1 MPLFYVKSAATGDP
15 ASGLSGDPEVAA
27 NTEPPADRTGLSAPL
42 RRAARSVGGA
52 LVGIPRVLALVW
64 RASPG
69 LSIALGVSSALAGLV
84 PAATAGAA
92 GLLIN
97 TVTVAARQ
105 HAEHGPDR
113 TVFGPVAGLAVHTTT
128 VGAVVL
134 AVALQ
139 LVLLL
144 VNAVASAGR
153 NLATELLQERV
164 TQDVQLRVM
173 THASEL
179 ELAFFED
186 ADSYDL
192 IRQAQEEAATRPVA
206 MITNLYGGLQSAITF
221 GSVVALLA
229 ALNPWVALATLLAP
243 VPAFLADS
251 RYGKASFMISMWSSP
266 IRRRMRYISTL
277 VTTDRYAKE
286 VKLFGL
292 GRYLVDRFAGLGMVY
307 YHRRRRQAAAR
318 SAVTTALGTITALV
332 GAGSYLYL
340 ALRAVSGRLALGD
353 LVMYAAAAVALQA
366 CVQTLFR
373 ELTGLYENSLYLQ
386 TLYRMLAIRPAI
398 TAPERP
404 VAMPDPVRGRLVFE
418 RVTFHYPG
426 SAEPALREV
435 SFEIEAGDTVA
446 IVGRNGAGK
455 STLVKLACR
464 LYDPDEGRILLDG
477 VDLRDLDP
485 DRLRAAFSA
494 TFQDYVTYQATAAE
508 NIGLGSCDRIDDRA
522 AIETAAV
529 RGGAHP
535 LISGLPRGYDTPLGT
550 WFDRGVELSGGEWQK
565 MALSRGF
572 LRDAPVV
579 LLDEPTA
586 ALDPASEYE
595 LFGRLRQLA
604 EGRTTIYVSHRFST
618 VRQADRI
625 LLIVD
630 GRLAESGSHQELVA
644 RGGQYAQLFHT
655 QASAY
660 VDLPAQPL
668 HQQMA

>member
-1 MPLFYVKSAATGDP
+1 MPLFYVKAAATNDP
-15 ASGLSGDPEVAA
+15 ASGFSGAPEAA
-27 NTEPPADRTGLSAPL
+27 GSGEPQPPRGSLTTRL
-42 RRAARSVGGA
+42 RRAVRSIAGA
-52 LVGIPRVLALVW
+52 LSGVPRVLALVW
-64 RASPG
+64 RASP
-69 LSIALGVSSALAGLV
+69 ALTVALAVTSTLAGLV
-84 PAATAGAA
+84 PAGTAAA
-92 GLLIN
+92 ARLLIN
-97 TVTVAARQ
+97 AVTTAADLRVAHR
-105 HAEHGPDR
+105 PDHV
-113 TVFGPVAGLAVHTTT
+113 VFGPVAGIAVHTTA
-128 VGAVVL
+128 VGAVLL

-139 LVLLL
+139 VVLLL
-144 VNAVASAGR
+144 ANAVTGAGR

-173 THASEL
+173 SHASEL
-179 ELAFFED
+179 ELAFFEN

-192 IRQAQEEAATRPVA
+192 IRQAQEEAASRPVA
-206 MITNLYGGLQSAITF
+206 MIGNLYGGLQSAITF

-229 ALNPWVALATLLAP
+229 ALSPWVALATLLAP

-292 GRYLVDRFAGLGMVY
+292 GRYLVDRFRGLGMVY
-307 YHRRRRQAAAR
+307 YRRRRRQAAAR
-318 SAVTTALGTITALV
+318 SGVTTALGSLTALV

-340 ALRAVSGRLALGD
+340 ALRTVDGQLTLGD
-353 LVMYAAAAVALQA
+353 LVMYAAAAAALQT

-373 ELTGLYENSLYLQ
+373 ELTGLYENSLYLR
-386 TLYRMLAIRPAI
+386 TLYRMLAVRPAI
-398 TAPERP
+398 TAPARP
-404 VAMPDPVRGRLVFE
+404 TPVPTPVRGRLVFDK
-418 RVTFHYPG
+418 VTFRYPG
-426 SAEPALREV
+426 GAEPALREV
-435 SFEIEAGDTVA
+435 SFEIEAGSTVA
-446 IVGRNGAGK
+446 VVGRNGAGK

-485 DRLRAAFSA
+485 EELHERFAA
-494 TFQDYVTYQATAAE
+494 TFQDYVTYQATASE
-508 NIGLGSCDRIDDRA
+508 NIALGSYRRMDDRQ
-522 AIETAAV
+522 AIETAAR

-565 MALSRGF
+565 VALSRAF
-572 LRDAPVV
+572 IRDAPVV

-595 LFGRLRQLA
+595 LFARLRQLA

-625 LLIVD
+625 LLFVD
-630 GRLAESGSHQELVA
+630 GRLTEAGGHRELVA
-644 RGGQYAQLFHT
+644 RGGQYAHLFHT

-660 VDLPAQPL
+660 VDLPTEGVA
-668 HQQMA
+668 